1 MTTAPYNLNRDI
13 IVNRWIRI
21 LGSEFTLTYSRS
33 SGPGGQNVNKVN
45 TKVTLRWNVTD
56 SPSLPAAVKQRFL
69 RHYAARIT
77 ESGDLVI
84 NSQKTRSQSSNAIDC
99 RQRVQQLITA
109 VAVAPKVR
117 RKTRPSKGS
126 KERRLESKR
135 QRSSLKRHRRD
146 SKRPPGD
153 E

>member
-1 MTTAPYNLNRDI
+1 MTTAPNNSNRDV

-21 LGSEFTLTYSRS
+21 PGSEFTLTFSRS

-56 SPSLPAAVKQRFL
+56 SPTLPAAVKQRFL
-69 RHYAARIT
+69 RYYAARIT
-77 ESGDLVI
+77 ESGELVI
-84 NSQKTRSQSSNAIDC
+84 NSQKTRSQPSNASDC
-99 RQRVQQLITA
+99 LQRVHQLIAA
-109 VAVAPKVR
+109 VAVAPKIR

-126 KERRLESKR
+126 RERRLESKR
-135 QRSSLKRHRRD
+135 QRSSLKRNRRD
-146 SKRPPGD
+146 SKRPPQ